1 MPQGSVLGSILFM
14 LYTADLVELI
24 AQHNFQPH
32 LYADDTQIVGCCR
45 PTEVSTTLLRR
56 FQSVM
61 NAAARTI
68 TGLPR
73 SAHITTTLANL
84 HWLRAPERIA
94 FKLAVL
100 AFKCLNNT
108 APRYLCNQF
117 HRIADIPSRQRLR
130 SSSTLQL
137 DVPPARL
144 ATVGDRVFNVA
155 AARLW
160 NSLPP
165 DITAAQ
171 TLFQFHR
178 RLKTHFLNL
187 YFSPSFSCL

>member
-1 MPQGSVLGSILFM
+1 MKYLRHNRSTAYKRLNRSSGSSNAQFKLLNCSHQLPQIL
-14 LYTADLVELI
+14 APRC
-24 AQHNFQPH
+24 A
-32 LYADDTQIVGCCR
+32 
-45 PTEVSTTLLRR
+45 VSSRRTTY
-56 FQSVM
+56 
-61 NAAARTI
+61 
-68 TGLPR
+68 
-73 SAHITTTLANL
+73 HDYTTLANL
-84 HWLRAPERIA
+84 RWLRAPERIA
-94 FKLAVL
+94 FKLAVGPTCFHMSEQYGPSL
-100 AFKCLNNT
+100 PLH
-108 APRYLCNQF
+108 QF
-117 HRIADIPSRQRLR
+117 HRIADIPIRQRLR

-171 TLFQFHR
+171 TLFQFRR

-187 YFSPSFSCL
+187 SFPPSFSRL